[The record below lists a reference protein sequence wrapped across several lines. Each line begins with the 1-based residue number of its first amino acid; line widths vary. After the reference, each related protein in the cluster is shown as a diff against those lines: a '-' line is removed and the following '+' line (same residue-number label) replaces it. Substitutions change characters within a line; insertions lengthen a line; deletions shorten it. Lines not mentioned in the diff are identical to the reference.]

1 MRKDI
6 IIRQENEK
14 DFEEINKLVIRSFTE
29 GTNYSDGT
37 DVVALIKEIRDGKYY
52 IPKLSLVAEINGK
65 IVGHFMFSHFPLSS
79 TAKKADYDRSIIKT
93 ETVMLAPVSVNADY
107 FRQDVGSTM
116 IKLGIQKVREDGY
129 KGIQVEGN
137 PAFYNTLGFIT
148 SSKFNIYPTSGWP
161 MQSPECMMCQE
172 THPGSLEGI
181 SGYIIFDMYQSC
193 Q

>member
-6 IIRQENEK
+6 IIRQENKK
-14 DFEEINKLVIRSFTE
+14 DFDEINKLVIYSFTE

-37 DVVALIKEIRDGKYY
+37 DVVALIKEIRDGQYY
-52 IPKLSLVAEINGK
+52 IPKLSQVAEINGK

-79 TAKKADYDRSIIKT
+79 TAKKADYDKSIIKT
-93 ETVMLAPVSVNADY
+93 ETVMLAPVSVHADY
-107 FRQDVGSTM
+107 LRQGVGSTM
-116 IKLGIQKVREDGY
+116 IKLGIQKVKDDGY

-161 MQSPECMMCQE
+161 MQSPECMMYQE

-181 SGYIIFDMYQSC
+181 SGYVIFDMYQNR
-193 Q
+193 